1 MTFELKNT
9 EDIQKKKENGLD
21 KISKDLEPLEDLA
34 HSKGKNLYIDY
45 DSLPNTL
52 DEHLI
57 LEFIPKEE
65 TIIETRDLFKKN
77 YNSIETKVLA
87 KMYDATIAYMMLKD
101 QDFWKSVEKKA
112 MSKVLSKGYI
122 ATSAAYETINKTANW
137 LKSNTQEGGTLNNF
151 AIGLDTITKQ
161 ENVESIREYLKE
173 ITLSDK
179 FEKEKQLSK
188 EEVFQELKKPEYRLG
203 PRVAKKIS
211 KIAMIKED
219 YIPNT
224 LKSAKR
230 IRENMAAIGMGL
242 VFGGQMYKRQAV
254 PSAEVMDTSIEMIA
268 KSDFISSYI
277 MSPITAFQLAVPMMA
292 ISGGDYWASY
302 VDAILAIIL
311 ETKAR
316 SQIFKK
322 KGTYLPAPLKLITP
336 TTAATIGLATI
347 HEGYHFIRETE
358 EKLNERSES
367 WRDYKKSIK
376 DLYKGTIGEI
386 AK

>member
-1 MTFELKNT
+1 MTFELKIT
-9 EDIQKKKENGLD
+9 EDNQKKRKDGLD
-21 KISKDLEPLEDLA
+21 KIGKDLEPLEDLA
-34 HSKGKNLYIDY
+34 HSKGKNLYSDY
-45 DSLPNTL
+45 ETIPNTL

-65 TIIETRDLFKKN
+65 TIIEITDLLKKN

-87 KMYDATIAYMMLKD
+87 KMHDATIAYKTLKD
-101 QDFWKSVEKKA
+101 RDFWKSVGKKA
-112 MSKVLSKGYI
+112 MLKVLSKGYV
-122 ATSAAYETINKTANW
+122 ATSAVYETINKTANW
-137 LKSNTQEGGTLNNF
+137 LKSKTKEGRTLNNF
-151 AIGLDTITKQ
+151 SIALDTITEK

-179 FEKEKQLSK
+179 YGKEKKLSK
-188 EEVFQELKKPEYRLG
+188 EEAFQELKKPEYRLG

-211 KIAMIKED
+211 KIATIKEE

-230 IRENMAAIGMGL
+230 IRETMAAIGMGL
-242 VFGGQMYKRQAV
+242 VFGGQMYKRQAG

-268 KSDFISSYI
+268 KSDFITSYV

-292 ISGGDYWASY
+292 MSGGDYWVSY
-302 VDAILAIIL
+302 GDAILATIL
-311 ETKAR
+311 ETKVR

-322 KGTYLPAPLKLITP
+322 TGTYLPAPLKLITP
-336 TTAATIGLATI
+336 TTAATIGLATL
-347 HEGYHFIRETE
+347 HEGYHFIRDTE
-358 EKLNERSES
+358 EKLNEKSES
-367 WRDYKKSIK
+367 WRDSKKNIK
-376 DLYKGTIGEI
+376 DLYKGTFGQM